1 MGLAEF
7 LRRHRRVALD
17 TSIFIYAVEE
27 HPKYVGLAYRVLEWV
42 EHARHSAVTS
52 TLTMTEVLTLPYAQ
66 QTKQRVNQYYGLLS
80 RYPNLE
86 WIAPDLEIADLAA
99 RFRAS
104 YRLRTPDAIQ
114 AATAVRSGVR
124 GFITND
130 SAFQRV
136 DELEVVLFDEL
147 LS

>member
-1 MGLAEF
+1 LGLAEF

-17 TSIFIYAVEE
+17 SCIFIYELEANPRYLPPARRVFRWLEE
-27 HPKYVGLAYRVLEWV
+27 RD
-42 EHARHSAVTS
+42 HSAVTS

-66 QTKQRVNQYYGLLS
+66 KSEQWVNQYYGLLS

-99 RFRAS
+99 RFRAKH
-104 YRLRTPDAIQ
+104 RLRTPDAIQ

-124 GFITND
+124 AFITND
-130 SAFQRV
+130 SAFRRV
-136 DELEVVLFDEL
+136 DGLEVLLFDEL
-147 LS
+147 H